1 MVDGLYAG
9 STYQI
14 ADFKTIVFRQQQL
27 GFNAVRLPMTFSDLN
42 LAPKSWTKSCTD
54 DTASLKASPSSSPGT
69 RRVCAMVFLYLQAAA
84 AGPFTNATSGPF
96 TNATTNTL
104 TKDEL
109 YTPVLH
115 Y

>member
-9 STYQI
+9 STYQV

-54 DTASLKASPSSSPGT
+54 DTPSLKASPLSSPCT
-69 RRVCAMVFLYLQAAA
+69 RRVSAMAFLNLQAAA
-84 AGPFTNATSGPF
+84 AGPFDT
-96 TNATTNTL
+96 ATTNTL
-104 TKDEL
+104 FKDEL
-109 YTPVLH
+109 HTPVLH
-115 Y
+115 C

>member
-9 STYQI
+9 STYQV

-54 DTASLKASPSSSPGT
+54 DTASLKASPASSPGT
-69 RRVCAMVFLYLQAAA
+69 RCVHAMAHLSPSDQCSYQ
-84 AGPFTNATSGPF
+84 
-96 TNATTNTL
+96 
-104 TKDEL
+104 
-109 YTPVLH
+109 
-115 Y
+115 

>member
-54 DTASLKASPSSSPGT
+54 DTASLKASPSSSSSTG
-69 RRVCAMVFLYLQAAA
+69 RVCATAFLSLQAAA
-84 AGPFTNATSGPF
+84 AGPFTGAGTD
-96 TNATTNTL
+96 TL
-104 TKDEL
+104 SRVEPH
-109 YTPVLH
+109 TPSLQC
-115 Y
+115 